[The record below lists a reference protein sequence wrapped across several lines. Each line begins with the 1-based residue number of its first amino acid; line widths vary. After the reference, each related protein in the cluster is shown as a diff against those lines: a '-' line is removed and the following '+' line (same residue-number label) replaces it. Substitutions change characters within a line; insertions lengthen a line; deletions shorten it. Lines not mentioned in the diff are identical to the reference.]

1 MKGLFEEIRRSC
13 FENFRNALESV
24 HLNIRRVLAFN
35 LLDILIINPR
45 SFRQLFLGYTL
56 GCPQV
61 FDFCAHYESD
71 IVHDK
76 PYYTTV
82 LFY

>member
-45 SFRQLFLGYTL
+45 SFRQLSWLHL
-56 GCPQV
+56 SCPQV
-61 FDFCAHYESD
+61 FDLC
-71 IVHDK
+71 
-76 PYYTTV
+76 P
-82 LFY
+82 L